1 MCVWM
6 RKCGRSSPPGLG
18 SFATRLPFPASYML
32 KPVYIFIYNVG
43 QFIGWALTLATL
55 IKALA
60 SGGDVSTMVSEAGAY
75 TSERS

>member
-1 MCVWM
+1 
-6 RKCGRSSPPGLG
+6 
-18 SFATRLPFPASYML
+18 ML

-60 SGGDVSTMVSEAGAY
+60 SGGDVATMVSEAGAY